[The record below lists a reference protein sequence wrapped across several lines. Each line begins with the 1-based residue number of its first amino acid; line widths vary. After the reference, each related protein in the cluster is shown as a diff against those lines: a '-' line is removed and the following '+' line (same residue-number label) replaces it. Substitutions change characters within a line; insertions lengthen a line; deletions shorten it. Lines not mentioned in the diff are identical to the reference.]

1 MAMPLQGVSNFSR
14 ALVVLA
20 KERKILEQVREAA
33 EQVLSALSVPEMAQF
48 LTHPRVPV
56 RGKREIL
63 QRVAPADAPVEF
75 KNFLNLV
82 IDRRRERQLPVILES
97 VVEET
102 LRTQGFEIVELISA
116 RPMSQSQQTALKEDL
131 EKVWHSK
138 VFLKYRENPNLIGGI
153 IIRRGDQLIDGSLS
167 GRLNSLRDVLLE
179 KTDIAAGLI

>member
-1 MAMPLQGVSNFSR
+1 MPLQGVSNLSR
-14 ALVVLA
+14 ALVELA
-20 KERKILEQVREAA
+20 KERKILDQIREAS
-33 EQVLSALSVPEMAQF
+33 EQVLSALGVPEMLQF
-48 LTHPRVPV
+48 LSHPKVPS

-63 QRVAPADAPVEF
+63 EQVAPANAPVEF

-82 IDRRRERQLPVILES
+82 IDRRRERQLPAILES

-116 RPMSQSQQTALKEDL
+116 LPMSRLQQAALQDDL
-131 EKVWHSK
+131 EKAWHHK
-138 VFLKYRENPNLIGGI
+138 IFLKYRENPNLIGGI
-153 IIRRGDQLIDGSLS
+153 IIRRGDQMIDGSLS

>member
-1 MAMPLQGVSNFSR
+1 M
-14 ALVVLA
+14 
-20 KERKILEQVREAA
+20 
-33 EQVLSALSVPEMAQF
+33 
-48 LTHPRVPV
+48 
-56 RGKREIL
+56 
-63 QRVAPADAPVEF
+63 
-75 KNFLNLV
+75 
-82 IDRRRERQLPVILES
+82 ILES

-131 EKVWHSK
+131 EKSWHSK